1 MKGLEKKKKC
11 SQFFVDFQFDLMFWS
26 FPPKPTLFATTHV
39 RDHTQ
44 PYMGLASSYFV
55 KLGVSPARPSPF
67 LIETELKVDFPIYFS

>member
-1 MKGLEKKKKC
+1 MKGLEKKKC
-11 SQFFVDFQFDLMFWS
+11 SQFFVDFQFDLMFGVS
-26 FPPKPTLFATTHV
+26 RQSPRYLQPHMSV
-39 RDHTQ
+39 ITQ